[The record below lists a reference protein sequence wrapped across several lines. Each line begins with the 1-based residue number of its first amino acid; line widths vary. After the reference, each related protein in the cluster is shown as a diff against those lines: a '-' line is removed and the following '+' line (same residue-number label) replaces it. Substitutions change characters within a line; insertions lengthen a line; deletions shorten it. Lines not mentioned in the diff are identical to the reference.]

1 MAKESIQPVKSLA
14 RCMYSRVLPTLSEA
28 AAQDAISAIV
38 AQSID
43 QVVRDHREP
52 KRSYYYSLSRP
63 SVIDL
68 LDFAYDVGVGDSLST
83 DVLNKLIAKD
93 DKDDKYI
100 MDQLV
105 PLVTGLPPRM
115 ETWKTYVAAP
125 QFSAFCAETLKLFAQ
140 KLMPEKPAEQI
151 PAQLLSFGCGR
162 YCTDCTLMKE
172 FFTANTP
179 FHSVTATPLFALM

>member
-1 MAKESIQPVKSLA
+1 MVLEVNQVRFSLTRERFEILAKESIRPVKSLA
-14 RCMYSRVLPTLSEA
+14 RCLHSRVLPPLSDA

-105 PLVTGLPPRM
+105 PLVTGAPPNGNL
-115 ETWKTYVAAP
+115 EDLCSGTAI
-125 QFSAFCAETLKLFAQ
+125 FCVL
-140 KLMPEKPAEQI
+140 
-151 PAQLLSFGCGR
+151 R
-162 YCTDCTLMKE
+162 
-172 FFTANTP
+172 
-179 FHSVTATPLFALM
+179 